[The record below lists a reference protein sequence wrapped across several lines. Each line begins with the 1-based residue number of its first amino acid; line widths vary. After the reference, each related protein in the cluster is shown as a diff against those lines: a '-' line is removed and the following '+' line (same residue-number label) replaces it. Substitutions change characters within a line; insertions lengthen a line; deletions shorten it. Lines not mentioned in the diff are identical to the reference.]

1 MIFTGV
7 YETDCSS
14 RAWDEKIQRNNQLNR
29 VLILDTSAFLAGF
42 DSFSVGE
49 RQITSPRVE
58 DEIRANSM
66 TWVRFK
72 TAVENGKLVVKT
84 PSEGCKRKI
93 EESAVSVGDTFF
105 LSETDK
111 EILALA
117 LEMKSGG
124 CNPQIVTDD
133 YSIQNVAA
141 RLGIEFAPLATFG
154 IRRVL
159 EWKRYCP
166 ACHREYPA
174 DYGDTSCT
182 VCGTD
187 LKRKPRKSLR
197 TSKDT
202 QQR

>member
-1 MIFTGV
+1 MLV
-7 YETDCSS
+7 
-14 RAWDEKIQRNNQLNR
+14 
-29 VLILDTSAFLAGF
+29 LDTSAFLAGF

-58 DEIRANSM
+58 DEIKANSI

-72 TAVENGKLVVKT
+72 TAIENGRLVVKA
-84 PSEGCKRKI
+84 PSEDCIRKI
-93 EESAVSVGDTFF
+93 EEAAVSVGDTFF

-117 LEMKSGG
+117 LEMKTGG
-124 CNPQIVTDD
+124 CNPQVVTDD
-133 YSIQNVAA
+133 YSIQNVAV
-141 RLGIEFAPLATFG
+141 RIGIEFAPLATFG

-174 DYGDTSCT
+174 DYEGKSCV

-187 LKRKPRKSLR
+187 LKRKPRKYQEPQ
-197 TSKDT
+197 KT
-202 QQR
+202 QNRDKTKGGGK